1 MKKAV
6 VTESAA
12 AAVVESEV
20 VTVAAKGLVKSIM
33 GGVRVRV
40 LKTEYL
46 IQCNFKLKISMIR
59 FGEYRVRPLY
69 SRRVLIMPYRHGP
82 KDLSLGVGASHAT

>member
-40 LKTEYL
+40 LKH
-46 IQCNFKLKISMIR
+46 N
-59 FGEYRVRPLY
+59 
-69 SRRVLIMPYRHGP
+69 
-82 KDLSLGVGASHAT
+82 

>member
-1 MKKAV
+1 MLVCSSLLAAIGEVVMKKAV

-40 LKTEYL
+40 LK
-46 IQCNFKLKISMIR
+46 
-59 FGEYRVRPLY
+59 
-69 SRRVLIMPYRHGP
+69 H
-82 KDLSLGVGASHAT
+82 D